1 MMYFFP
7 TAKSK
12 DEKGRRDMHK
22 LHHFYHVFGKSL
34 VGSNKSVRITRGRAL
49 PPPENSSVQK
59 KKTHQVHS

>member
-1 MMYFFP
+1 MYLFP

-12 DEKGRRDMHK
+12 GKKERRDMQK

-34 VGSNKSVRITRGRAL
+34 VGSNKSVRITRGSSL
-49 PPPENSSVQK
+49 PPPESSSVQK

>member
-1 MMYFFP
+1 MYLFP

-12 DEKGRRDMHK
+12 DAKGIRNIQK

-34 VGSNKSVRITRGRAL
+34 VGSNKSIRITRGSAL

-59 KKTHQVHS
+59 KKKHQVHS